1 MCNRT
6 DCAGVW
12 AGPMACAR
20 CVGPMPEINKNGG
33 LKMKNAD
40 LVPGGSGAH
49 NTTSGAICNNS
60 MADEIT
66 LHYTSDGWDT
76 PFRVCLCRD
85 HQRELIGPVQEAVR
99 KMREEREVKR
109 AQVQD

>member
-6 DCAGVW
+6 DCAGVFM
-12 AGPMACAR
+12 GELACR
-20 CVGPMPEINKNGG
+20 VCEEGEM
-33 LKMKNAD
+33 
-40 LVPGGSGAH
+40 GS
-49 NTTSGAICNNS
+49 SCAICNNS
-60 MADEIT
+60 QADEIT

-99 KMREEREVKR
+99 KMREEREVGR
-109 AQVQD
+109 VSNRN